1 MDNTLKICDFGLT
14 CYLIFLF
21 SYLDSSFF
29 GFFILFVSMSSYPKK
44 THLQKPKWSLI
55 RSTAAAATT
64 TTTTTTT
71 TTSTISE
78 TSASADVITSHSPL
92 PLTFPVVLF
101 KCKLLLRRLLL
112 LLLYHL

>member
-1 MDNTLKICDFGLT
+1 MDNTLKICDVGLT

-64 TTTTTTT
+64 TTTTT
-71 TTSTISE
+71 STISE